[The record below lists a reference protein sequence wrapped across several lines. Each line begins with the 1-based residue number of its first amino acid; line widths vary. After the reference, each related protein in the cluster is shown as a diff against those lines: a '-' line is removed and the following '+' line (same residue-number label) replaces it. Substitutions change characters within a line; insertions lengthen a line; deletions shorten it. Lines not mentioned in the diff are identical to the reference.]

1 MNAAAAR
8 AVALTAHAGQTT
20 PQGDSLVHHLE
31 RVAAR
36 VSSAAQ
42 ATAWLHELGERGLA
56 CVYELLASGITPL
69 ELTALELLTFAEGED
84 YGLYV
89 RRIARAPGP
98 AGQLART
105 VKLAELSDHLEHL
118 PASSPMAR
126 RYRQAR
132 EQIERG
138 QRRTRRRVREPR
150 IVTA

>member
-8 AVALTAHAGQTT
+8 TVALTAHAGQTT
-20 PQGDSLVHHLE
+20 PQGESLVRHLE

-42 ATAWLHELGERGLA
+42 ATAWLHELGECGLA
-56 CVYELLASGITPL
+56 CVHELLARGITPV
-69 ELTALELLTFAEGED
+69 ELTALELLTLAEGEN

-98 AGQLART
+98 AGELART

-118 PASSPMAR
+118 PASSALAR

-138 QRRTRRRVREPR
+138 QRRSQRRVSEPH
-150 IVTA
+150 IVAA

>member
-20 PQGDSLVHHLE
+20 PQGESLVRHLE

-36 VSSAAQ
+36 VGSAAR
-42 ATAWLHELGERGLA
+42 ATAWLHELGECGRE
-56 CVYELLASGITPL
+56 CVHELLACGITPV
-69 ELTALELLTFAEGED
+69 ELTALELLTLAEGED

-89 RRIARAPGP
+89 RRIARATGP
-98 AGQLART
+98 SGELART

-118 PASSPMAR
+118 PASSPVAR
-126 RYRQAR
+126 RYQQAR

-138 QRRTRRRVREPR
+138 QRRTRRRVRELR
-150 IVTA
+150 IAAA